1 MNKDI
6 CCPKFNPKPFN
17 GREVTLENKLFVKNN
32 VCCFFHIPLN
42 FGSVI
47 TKMMAKVKE
56 NKAEMDDYKEWLL
69 LSLEVSKWKSEQYLA
84 VKKPVQGMD
93 NVEISGT
100 FLTRVFDGPYRDAG
114 KWYKEMQEYVKVKGK
129 EAKKIYFYYTTCPK
143 CAKKY
148 GHNYVVLF
156 AEI

>member
-17 GREVTLENKLFVKNN
+17 GREVVLKDKLFVKDK
-32 VCCFFHIPLN
+32 VTCFFHIPLN

-47 TKMMAKVKE
+47 KRMVSKVE
-56 NKAEMDDYKEWLL
+56 ASKAAVDPREWLL
-69 LSLEVSKWKSEQYLA
+69 LTLDVSPWKSEQYLA
-84 VKKPVQGMD
+84 VRKEVNGIE
-93 NVEISGT
+93 NVKISGT
-100 FLTRVFDGPYRDAG
+100 FLTRVFEGPYRDAG
-114 KWYKEMQEYVKVKGK
+114 KWYKEMLEYVKAKGK
-129 EAKKIYFYYTTCPK
+129 TAKKIYFYYTTCPK

-148 GHNYVVLF
+148 GKNYVVLF